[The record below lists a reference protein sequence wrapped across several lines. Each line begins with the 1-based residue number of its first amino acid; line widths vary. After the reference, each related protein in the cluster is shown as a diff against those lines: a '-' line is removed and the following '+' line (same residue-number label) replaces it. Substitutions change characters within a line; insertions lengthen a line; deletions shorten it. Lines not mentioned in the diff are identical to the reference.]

1 MMAVVVVVNLFLIY
15 QVVVHKYN
23 IILVYSIMFK
33 LGKYDLSINL
43 INPEPIEIEEIIKD
57 DYFSLKLKNKNR
69 YRNVLDINGVRKKIL
84 GKKLLKKILKDDSEF
99 STNEDGIDIL
109 DLLNI
114 FHG

>member
-1 MMAVVVVVNLFLIY
+1 
-15 QVVVHKYN
+15 
-23 IILVYSIMFK
+23 MFK

-57 DYFSLKLKNKNR
+57 DYFRLKLKNKNS

-84 GKKLLKKILKDDSEF
+84 GKKLLKNILKDDSEF

-109 DLLNI
+109 DLLNL
-114 FHG
+114 FHR

>member
-1 MMAVVVVVNLFLIY
+1 
-15 QVVVHKYN
+15 
-23 IILVYSIMFK
+23 MFK

-57 DYFSLKLKNKNR
+57 DYFSLKLKNKNS

-84 GKKLLKKILKDDSEF
+84 GKKLLKNILKDDSEF

-109 DLLNI
+109 DLLNL
-114 FHG
+114 FHR